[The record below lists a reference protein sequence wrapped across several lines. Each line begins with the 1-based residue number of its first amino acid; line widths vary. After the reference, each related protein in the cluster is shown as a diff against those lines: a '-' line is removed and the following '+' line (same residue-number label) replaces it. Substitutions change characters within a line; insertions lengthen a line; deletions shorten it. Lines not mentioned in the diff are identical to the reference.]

1 MPEDIAEPS
10 EMPESPRGV
19 VSALLVRSG
28 IGKDS
33 KQATL
38 IAVLLFVLITW
49 VVSLVLCLGAGS
61 AFAGSVTVPFFGD
74 YISGARFLVVAPI
87 LIVSDLVTRKWS
99 VKTLMRL
106 KQDHISTDDA
116 VRYNLLVTKTFQ
128 LRDAASIA
136 LGLLLLAFAYSPVWV
151 DIVKAVQCTNWQVL
165 TTSNHS
171 ALTLAGQWNAYV
183 SQPLFRFVLLDW
195 LWGYFLWAG
204 LLFKIS
210 RFPLRVSATHP
221 DCVGGLGFIA
231 VAHSYFSFA
240 AFAMSVGVCTFVA
253 QTVLETHTNLQAYS
267 NLGIVFVLLVL
278 LLFLG
283 PLMVFTPLLV
293 KTRREAVFTYG
304 SLCHQVNSLFATTWL
319 DAKRESP
326 KAADSTILIASTEP
340 STLTDLNSSFLNI
353 QNMKPFVFGKETLI
367 AFLAAVILPA
377 VPLVATVIPLK
388 ELLKELAKALT

>member
-1 MPEDIAEPS
+1 MTEDFAEPF
-10 EMPESPRGV
+10 ELA
-19 VSALLVRSG
+19 VSSRSFVSTLLLRIG
-28 IGKDS
+28 LGKDP

-38 IAVLLFVLITW
+38 VAVLLFVLITW
-49 VVSLVLCLGAGS
+49 VASLVLCLCAGS
-61 AFAGSVTVPFFGD
+61 AFAGSVMVPFFGD
-74 YISGARFLVVAPI
+74 YISSARFLVVAPI
-87 LIVSDLVTRKWS
+87 LILSDLVTRKWT
-99 VKTLMRL
+99 VKTLKRL
-106 KQDHISTDDA
+106 MQDHIASDDA
-116 VRYNLLVTKTFQ
+116 VRYRTLVTKTFQ
-128 LRDAASIA
+128 LRDASSIA

-151 DIVKAVQCTNWQVL
+151 DIVLAIQCTNWQV
-165 TTSNHS
+165 SASSHS

-195 LWGYFLWAG
+195 LWGYFLWAA

-210 RFPLRVSATHP
+210 RFPLRVSAAHP

-253 QTVLETHTNLQAYS
+253 QAVLETHTNLQAYS

-278 LLFLG
+278 FFFLG
-283 PLMVFTPLLV
+283 PLMVFTPLIV
-293 KTRREAVFTYG
+293 KARREAVFTYG

-319 DAKRESP
+319 DAKKEG
-326 KAADSTILIASTEP
+326 AMLADSTTLIASTEP

-367 AFLAAVILPA
+367 AFIAAVILPA